1 MFERMILTIFSL
13 LGILNGAFLSVIFRR
28 KRFYFYMAGS
38 WLISFLSAGYFLWY
52 ARGYEGLG
60 LWSLYVGYL
69 ACGLMVA
76 EIIALPCL
84 FILSLLSMPQRLLK
98 VSRWLALGVLLL
110 ACGTG
115 LYGAIDGNT
124 SEKVEHLDVYVEGLP
139 PAFEGY
145 KAAQMTDTLFPLYRS
160 SRRN

>member
-84 FILSLLSMPQRLLK
+84 FILSLLSCPK
-98 VSRWLALGVLLL
+98 G
-110 ACGTG
+110 C
-115 LYGAIDGNT
+115 
-124 SEKVEHLDVYVEGLP
+124 
-139 PAFEGY
+139 
-145 KAAQMTDTLFPLYRS
+145 
-160 SRRN
+160 